1 MKLFSLVAAV
11 AVIAIACSDSMSNEE
26 LNATS
31 DFQSAILEDD
41 EVTSGEMEFA
51 VVSYV
56 DCLGELGVTTE
67 AHLDQSQGAYTYRF
81 TSDVVNVGEVL
92 EGESGTSCHENFLDK
107 VELRFADNF
116 VPNPDTEAQL
126 YASVAECLRVRG
138 YPVEDSD
145 PATLSIWVSQAPT
158 DYDACFDEALNSQ
171 G

>member
-1 MKLFSLVAAV
+1 MKLFSLASAV
-11 AVIAIACSDSMSNEE
+11 AVIVIACSDSMSNES
-26 LNATS
+26 LNSTS

-41 EVTSGEMEFA
+41 EVTSGEMELA
-51 VVSYV
+51 VASYV

-67 AHLDQSQGAYTYRF
+67 ARLDQSQGAYTYRF

-92 EGESGTSCHENFLDK
+92 EGESGTLCHDNFLDK

-116 VPNPDTEAQL
+116 ANPDTEAQL

-145 PATLSIWVSQAPT
+145 PATLSVWVSQAPT
-158 DYDACFDEALNSQ
+158 DYDACFDEALDSQ